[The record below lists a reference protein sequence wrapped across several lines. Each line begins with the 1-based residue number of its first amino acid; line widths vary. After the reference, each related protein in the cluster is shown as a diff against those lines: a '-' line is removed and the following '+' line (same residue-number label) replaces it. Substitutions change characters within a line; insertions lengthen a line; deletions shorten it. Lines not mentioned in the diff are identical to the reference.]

1 MDQVKFENCE
11 NNQVNIRIFP
21 PSIVEAS
28 LITKGHGSRSILIE
42 NKFTN
47 TIYNLFR
54 FKKKYDSSETVRS
67 VQQAI
72 IPFFPYV
79 KTVLEFTGS

>member
-1 MDQVKFENCE
+1 MDQVKFENWE

-54 FKKKYDSSETVRS
+54 LKKCDSSETVRS

-72 IPFFPYV
+72 IPFFPYL
-79 KTVLEFTGS
+79 KTVLQFTGS